1 MVAIPPGYATPVWP
15 PSGIALAAALLMGH
29 RSWPGI
35 ALGAVLANVAVEA
48 SLHSAVLIAC
58 GNTLEAL
65 VGAMLIRRYAGDP
78 ARFQSAEEVIRFI
91 ALCAVS
97 ATIAATGALLPLSL
111 GYELSWEEAL
121 RNWWTWWE
129 GDVAGMILVTPL
141 ILSWSAAHALA
152 LPAQQR
158 LEAAAFGL
166 LLLASAVAISS
177 EGASQIAPFSLT
189 FLSLPFILWAAL
201 RFDQRAVTATIAVVC
216 SVAIWYSVQRRGEF
230 ASLPLN
236 ELLLTLLA
244 FISLVVTTGLV
255 LVAIVGERSGEST
268 ELRRRTQFDSVTGLA
283 NAAVFGERLAQLL
296 EVSGSGGQRV
306 AVAVIDVER
315 FKMVNDALG
324 RRTGDDL
331 LRQIAERLRQNSL
344 PLSLLARIS
353 ADRFALAAHGFEN
366 ESAVAKLA
374 ELRLPQWFGTPYR
387 VGNEAFRLSARMGI
401 ALFPDD
407 ATEPDVLYAHAESAL
422 KKAKATGESYLFYT
436 QAMSERVAGK
446 LSLENK
452 LRLALEREEFILH
465 YQPKVHVDT
474 RDIVGLEALIRWN
487 SPELGLV
494 APMEFIPLLEETG
507 MILDVG
513 RWALRQAVRDQQQW
527 TAQGRR
533 APRVA
538 VNVSSIQLRQRNFV
552 ELVQEAIGARDAA
565 SLIDLEI
572 TESRIMEDIDSNID
586 KLRRLRA
593 LGIRITIDDFGTGY
607 SSLAYLT
614 KLPIHTLKIDRL
626 FIDKMLKDDESMA
639 IVQTIISLAQSLKL
653 ITVAEGVES
662 EEQADILELLR
673 CDQIQGY
680 LVSKALPTQQI
691 AALLGPS
698 SRS

>member
-1 MVAIPPGYATPVWP
+1 
-15 PSGIALAAALLMGH
+15 
-29 RSWPGI
+29 
-35 ALGAVLANVAVEA
+35 
-48 SLHSAVLIAC
+48 
-58 GNTLEAL
+58 
-65 VGAMLIRRYAGDP
+65 
-78 ARFQSAEEVIRFI
+78 
-91 ALCAVS
+91 
-97 ATIAATGALLPLSL
+97 
-111 GYELSWEEAL
+111 
-121 RNWWTWWE
+121 
-129 GDVAGMILVTPL
+129 
-141 ILSWSAAHALA
+141 
-152 LPAQQR
+152 
-158 LEAAAFGL
+158 
-166 LLLASAVAISS
+166 
-177 EGASQIAPFSLT
+177 
-189 FLSLPFILWAAL
+189 
-201 RFDQRAVTATIAVVC
+201 
-216 SVAIWYSVQRRGEF
+216 
-230 ASLPLN
+230 
-236 ELLLTLLA
+236 
-244 FISLVVTTGLV
+244 
-255 LVAIVGERSGEST
+255 
-268 ELRRRTQFDSVTGLA
+268 
-283 NAAVFGERLAQLL
+283 
-296 EVSGSGGQRV
+296 V

-680 LVSKALPTQQI
+680 LVSKALATQQI

>member
-1 MVAIPPGYATPVWP
+1 
-15 PSGIALAAALLMGH
+15 
-29 RSWPGI
+29 
-35 ALGAVLANVAVEA
+35 
-48 SLHSAVLIAC
+48 
-58 GNTLEAL
+58 
-65 VGAMLIRRYAGDP
+65 
-78 ARFQSAEEVIRFI
+78 
-91 ALCAVS
+91 
-97 ATIAATGALLPLSL
+97 
-111 GYELSWEEAL
+111 
-121 RNWWTWWE
+121 
-129 GDVAGMILVTPL
+129 
-141 ILSWSAAHALA
+141 
-152 LPAQQR
+152 
-158 LEAAAFGL
+158 
-166 LLLASAVAISS
+166 
-177 EGASQIAPFSLT
+177 
-189 FLSLPFILWAAL
+189 
-201 RFDQRAVTATIAVVC
+201 
-216 SVAIWYSVQRRGEF
+216 
-230 ASLPLN
+230 
-236 ELLLTLLA
+236 
-244 FISLVVTTGLV
+244 
-255 LVAIVGERSGEST
+255 
-268 ELRRRTQFDSVTGLA
+268 
-283 NAAVFGERLAQLL
+283 
-296 EVSGSGGQRV
+296 V